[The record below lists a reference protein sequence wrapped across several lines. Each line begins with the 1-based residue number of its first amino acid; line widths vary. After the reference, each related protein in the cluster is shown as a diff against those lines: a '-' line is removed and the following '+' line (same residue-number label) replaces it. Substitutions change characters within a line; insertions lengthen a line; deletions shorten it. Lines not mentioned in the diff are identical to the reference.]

1 MVVSSAGLVHQM
13 AVFEPDPMP
22 GPDGEARE

>member
-13 AVFEPDPMP
+13 AVFEANPMP